1 MLFIDRVDIST
12 NGRIVPSIMCNG
24 SNPIVLG
31 SEEFSASILRCQYRR
46 SLHRIKLHTSN
57 KANSGTDYTIILDLR
72 IMKKNGI
79 ENELLEECK
88 GLLLDNY
95 KTDRARGTIEH
106 YFNKEFG
113 ELEWYVKKMH
123 F

>member
-1 MLFIDRVDIST
+1 M
-12 NGRIVPSIMCNG
+12 G
-24 SNPIVLG
+24 SKVL
-31 SEEFSASILRCQYRR
+31 SASILRCQYRR

-57 KANSGTDYTIILDLR
+57 KADSGSDYTIILDLR

-95 KTDRARGTIEH
+95 KNDRERGNIDH

-113 ELEWYVKKMH
+113 KLLSLTGM
-123 F
+123 